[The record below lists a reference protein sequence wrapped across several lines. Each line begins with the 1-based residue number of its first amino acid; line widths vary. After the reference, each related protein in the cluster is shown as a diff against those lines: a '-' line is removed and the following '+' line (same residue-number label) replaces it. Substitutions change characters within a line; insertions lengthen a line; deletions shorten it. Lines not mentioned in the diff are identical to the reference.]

1 MLYVL
6 ILNCLFSKY
15 YSTCFSIVN
24 RFSAFILKKNVPRH
38 ILAPSAVAC
47 DILHLRASAHPAGGF
62 CRIGDGVSYTT
73 KKRSVRKTDRPNLR
87 SYSNVFSSIDFRNTS
102 VSPSDSRCS
111 RQQIIAASLRT
122 FGYNAP
128 FCPIISNSCVSSS
141 VRFIANAMRSNM
153 SRPGLRSPETIC

>member
-47 DILHLRASAHPAGGF
+47 DILHLRASAHPQRSAILYAIY
-62 CRIGDGVSYTT
+62 CIQNRTSYDDWPRAT
-73 KKRSVRKTDRPNLR
+73 
-87 SYSNVFSSIDFRNTS
+87 
-102 VSPSDSRCS
+102 
-111 RQQIIAASLRT
+111 
-122 FGYNAP
+122 
-128 FCPIISNSCVSSS
+128 
-141 VRFIANAMRSNM
+141 
-153 SRPGLRSPETIC
+153 